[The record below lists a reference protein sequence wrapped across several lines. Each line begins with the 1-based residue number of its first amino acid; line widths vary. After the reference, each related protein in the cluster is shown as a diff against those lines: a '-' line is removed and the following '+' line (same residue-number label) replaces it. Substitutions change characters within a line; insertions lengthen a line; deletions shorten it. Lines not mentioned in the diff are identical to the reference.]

1 MAISV
6 DTTYKT
12 VLSILNK
19 ESRGFLTPDEFNKIG
34 SQVQLDI
41 LEKNFYDY
49 NRAVVKS
56 NLNRYVSEYGDIPA
70 NIKEK
75 IDILSKEDELYIPG
89 VNSIK
94 PGINVRQRT
103 TATGV
108 SIPTQVTA
116 GTYSNLV
123 TTSNGS
129 GTGLTV
135 TVVAGSNSFTTITV
149 VAGGAGYSAGEVITI
164 PQSSMTG
171 ANNPYTFP
179 IEATDLNVRGAVLLP
194 SDIFKVIS
202 LSRSSRSINFD
213 EISKSE
219 FTYVNS
225 SKLTTPSKQ
234 HPVYYRTSNGI
245 KVSPASLVNSYL
257 TLDYIKI
264 PLEPVWA
271 GTTDSYGAITYAAGS
286 STDFDLHISDR
297 VPLIIGILKYAGV
310 VISDPQIIQ
319 AASAEENSQVQ
330 LENL

>member
-56 NLNRYVSEYGDIPA
+56 NLNRYVSEYGDIPS

-75 IDILSKEDELYIPG
+75 IDILSKEVDLLMYG
-89 VNSIK
+89 VNGIK
-94 PGINVRQRT
+94 VGTNVRVRT

-108 SIPTQVTA
+108 SVPTQVTA

-123 TTSNGS
+123 TTSNGG
-129 GTGLTV
+129 GTGLKV
-135 TVVAGSNSFTTITV
+135 TVVATANNFVSITV
-149 VAGGAGYSAGEVITI
+149 VEAGSGYAAGDVVTI
-164 PQSSMTG
+164 AQALMTG

-179 IEATDLNVRGAVLLP
+179 IESTDLVNGNFILP
-194 SDIFKVIS
+194 TDIYKIIN
-202 LSRSSRSINFD
+202 LSRSNRSVNFD
-213 EISKSE
+213 EINKSE

-225 SKLTTPSKQ
+225 SKLTAPSKTY
-234 HPVYYRTSNGI
+234 PVYYRDYQSI
-245 KVSPASLVNSYL
+245 RVSPISLVGENI
-257 TLDYIKI
+257 TFDYIKT
-264 PLEPVWA
+264 PTEPIWS
-271 GTTDSYGAITYAAGS
+271 GTTDVYGAITYAAGS

-297 VPLIIGILKYAGV
+297 VQLIIGILKYAGV
-310 VISDPQIIQ
+310 VINDPQIIQ
-319 AASAEENSQVQ
+319 AASAEANSQVQ